1 MRAQMLHR
9 IAEASAQMLHQRLR
23 KGFIAVKG
31 NRLVQNGEI
40 SRFADVSICA
50 GNKPEWIVIKAATY
64 CHVPLFGER
73 LILVVCTAVRE
84 LGSRDIQYACSCPL
98 RDHMHKA
105 EQVLAGI
112 TEAHPASHAALKV
125 AGRTAHVEGDHALI
139 LVPDIHHPADVL
151 IGAFQRKAG
160 EEAVPEFCQLLLCG
174 VEALV
179 RAIALLHSDGS
190 FFVDDSFALPLFLIR
205 IFNITEA

>member
-1 MRAQMLHR
+1 
-9 IAEASAQMLHQRLR
+9 MLHQRLR

-40 SRFADVSICA
+40 SRFADVGICA
-50 GNKPEWIVIKAATY
+50 GNKPERIIVEAATY
-64 CHVPLFGER
+64 CHVPLFSDR

-98 RDHMHKA
+98 RDHMYET
-105 EQVLAGI
+105 EQILAGI
-112 TEAHPASHAALKV
+112 TEAHTAPHTAFKI
-125 AGRTAHVEGDHALI
+125 AGGAAHVKGDHALI
-139 LVPDIHHPADVL
+139 LVPDIHHPAYVL
-151 IGAFQRKAG
+151 ISTFQRKAG

>member
-1 MRAQMLHR
+1 MLHR
-9 IAEASAQMLHQRLR
+9 IAETSSQMLHQRLR

-31 NRLVQNGEI
+31 NCLVQNGEI
-40 SRFADVSICA
+40 PRFADVGIRA
-50 GNKPEWIVIKAATY
+50 GDEPERVIVEAAAY
-64 CHVPLFGER
+64 CHISLLGEG
-73 LILVVCTAVRE
+73 LILVVSTAIGK
-84 LGSRDIQYACSCPL
+84 LGGGDIQYTRSRPL